1 MYTALYR
8 KWRPKTFDDVAG
20 QPHITE
26 TLKNELVSGRL
37 SHAYLFIGSRGTGK
51 TSCAK
56 IFAKAVNCPHA
67 QGGNPCN
74 TCEICHGIDNG
85 SLLDVVEIDA
95 ASNNGVDNIRE
106 LREEAYFM
114 PAETKY
120 RVYIIDEVHMLSSG
134 AFNALL
140 KTLEEPPEH
149 VKFILATTEVQKL
162 PATILSRC
170 QRFDFKRISS
180 EDMAERILYIAKHED
195 FSVTEDAALFI
206 ARLADG
212 SMRDALSILDQCAAL
227 SGEITAEVVR
237 EASGTAD
244 KTYLYETAK
253 AVYNKDSAKLLEI
266 IADLHEKSCDMERF
280 CAETIHFFRNIM
292 VAQAVKNFKNLMVCS
307 DEEIRQ
313 ISEMAESFTRPEVLS
328 VISGLQQAYN
338 DIKAG
343 ANRRTAVE
351 MAFIKLAS
359 PEMDS
364 EKESL
369 LKRIAALEKIVKNGI
384 FVQQKQYSEPENRVS
399 VQQKH
404 TASESEEISD
414 DVQPEAENKTESA
427 AKDTEVSPDSP
438 ADVGISRIERWP
450 EVVQDMFRTNPAVA
464 AVCAGSSA
472 EKSGNILII
481 DSPNKALKD
490 FLQITE
496 YADAVIKT
504 ASEILAE
511 NFIKVVC
518 KGDDVNFVERI
529 NDKSDPVSDLMNK
542 ALESGIKINFK

>member
-56 IFAKAVNCPHA
+56 ILAKAVNCPHSK
-67 QGGNPCN
+67 GGNPCN
-74 TCEICHGIDNG
+74 ECEICRGIDNG
-85 SLLDVVEIDA
+85 SVLDVVEIDA
-95 ASNNGVDNIRE
+95 ASNNGVDNIRD
-106 LREEAYFM
+106 LREEAYFT

-120 RVYIIDEVHMLSSG
+120 RVYIIDEVHMLSAG

-149 VKFILATTEVQKL
+149 VKFILATTEVHKL

-170 QRFDFKRISS
+170 QRFDFKRISP
-180 EDMAERILYIAKHED
+180 EDMADRILYIAEHED
-195 FSVTEDAALFI
+195 FSVTEDAALLI

-212 SMRDALSILDQCAAL
+212 AMRDALSILDQCAAV
-227 SGEITAEVVR
+227 SSKITAEVVS

-244 KTYLYETAK
+244 KSYLYETAK
-253 AVYNKDSAKLLEI
+253 AVYNKDSAKLLSI
-266 IADLHEKSCDMERF
+266 VADLHEKSCDMERF
-280 CAETIHFFRNIM
+280 CAEMIHFFRNIM

-307 DEEIRQ
+307 DEEIGQ
-313 ISEMAESFTRPEVLS
+313 ISEMAESFTRPEVIS
-328 VISGLQQAYN
+328 VISGLQQTYN

-359 PEMDS
+359 PEMDT

-384 FVQQKQYSEPENRVS
+384 TVQQKQYSVPGDNVPAQESAEAEPE
-399 VQQKH
+399 
-404 TASESEEISD
+404 EIPD
-414 DVQPEAENKTESA
+414 YIQPEAENETESTVTEKEVKPVSA
-427 AKDTEVSPDSP
+427 AD
-438 ADVGISRIERWP
+438 AGISRIERWP
-450 EVVQDMFRTNPAVA
+450 EVVQDMFRTNPAIA
-464 AVCAGSSA
+464 AICAGSSA
-472 EKSGNILII
+472 EKAGNILII

-490 FLQITE
+490 FLQIAE
-496 YADAVIKT
+496 YSDAVIKS

-511 NFIKVVC
+511 DFIKVVC
-518 KGDDVNFVERI
+518 KGDDIDFVERI
-529 NDKSDPVSDLMNK
+529 NDKRDPVSELMHK
-542 ALESGIKINFK
+542 AMESGIKVNFK